1 MRLESDDLPGF
12 GRAQYF
18 RGTQRRELKSGKCWN
33 VRIRLRDSPRE
44 LRGRFEEQNSGKK
57 WFAGKMASQKC
68 FVPAHGKLANAASA
82 PVEPEQAIE
91 KTELGS
97 MGQSGQ
103 GCGQS
108 RLRIIFLV

>member
-1 MRLESDDLPGF
+1 
-12 GRAQYF
+12 
-18 RGTQRRELKSGKCWN
+18 
-33 VRIRLRDSPRE
+33 
-44 LRGRFEEQNSGKK
+44 
-57 WFAGKMASQKC
+57 MASQKC

-82 PVEPEQAIE
+82 RVEPEQAIE